1 MAYDESNGAGPSAS
15 GGRSGKPH
23 GKGAPS
29 SSHGGKRSGHAGDRR
44 RTGNPKP
51 GGGKGAP
58 YAGRPRPA
66 ARSGHA
72 TKASPARLAALEV
85 GMLVRTREAFAQ
97 DVIAKRVD
105 GAALSPEDRAFATK
119 LALGVASS
127 SGTLD
132 EVIDRCLKSPSDIK
146 DDVRDA
152 LRVSTYEIVFLDKS
166 PHAAVDQGVELVRS
180 TAPKAAGLANSVLRK
195 IVAAKRE
202 FPFGDPSTDIEALAR
217 LHAFPLWLAERL
229 AAELGFEGAR
239 DFMAVSNEPAPV
251 FVAVNGLKATA
262 EAVVSAFER
271 AGSSLVAV
279 NLGGQQVAGC
289 YRLPDARALLAAPV
303 KRLFVEGKIL
313 VSDAASQTVAA
324 AVLPTDGKPSSFLE
338 IGAGRATKTIL
349 LQSNAKRLYG
359 SQLDLWTLDNREFKT
374 KLLEERA
381 RCYGAEVSHAC
392 TGDATDLDAVFPDR
406 EFGCV
411 FIDAPCSGL
420 GTLRRHPE
428 IRWRIT
434 ERDIESLSSTG
445 RAMLASAASHVE
457 VGGTLAYATCTVL
470 RDENVRVVEGFLK
483 SEEGAGFRLDTIG
496 GKPCFSTRLAPRSS
510 DAHFAVRMVRD
521 R

>member
-1 MAYDESNGAGPSAS
+1 MAYGEPHGSGASSS

-23 GKGAPS
+23 GEGASVPA
-29 SSHGGKRSGHAGDRR
+29 HGGERTGHVGERRHAGKS
-44 RTGNPKP
+44 KP
-51 GGGKGAP
+51 ADGKGAP
-58 YAGRPRPA
+58 YAGGTRPA
-66 ARSGHA
+66 ARGGR
-72 TKASPARLAALEV
+72 TVKASPARLAALEV

-97 DVIAKRVD
+97 DVIAKHVD
-105 GAALSPEDRAFATK
+105 GTALSPEDRAFATK

-152 LRVSTYEIVFLDKS
+152 LRVSAYEIVFLDKS

-180 TAPKAAGLANSVLRK
+180 TAPKAAGLANAVLRK

-202 FPFGDPSTDIEALAR
+202 FPFGDPSTDVEALAR

-229 AAELGFEGAR
+229 VAELGFEGAC

-251 FVAVNGLKATA
+251 FVAVNGLKATD

-271 AGSSLVAV
+271 AGAPLVAV
-279 NLGGQQVAGC
+279 NLGGQPVAGC

-303 KRLFVEGKIL
+303 KQLFGEGKIL

-324 AVLPTDGKPSSFLE
+324 AVLPIEGKPSSFLE

-349 LQSNAKRLYG
+349 LQSNAKRFYG

-374 KLLEERA
+374 KLLEDRA

-434 ERDIESLSSTG
+434 ERDIEALGSTG
-445 RAMLASAASHVE
+445 RAMLASAAAHVE

-470 RDENVRVVEGFLK
+470 REENARVVEGFLE
-483 SEEGAGFRLDTIG
+483 SGAGAGFRLDAIG

>member
-1 MAYDESNGAGPSAS
+1 MAYGESNGAGHFAP

-23 GKGAPS
+23 SGKAS
-29 SSHGGKRSGHAGDRR
+29 ASARGGQRSGHADGRNRPDKSR
-44 RTGNPKP
+44 PA
-51 GGGKGAP
+51 GGKGAP

-66 ARSGHA
+66 ARGDRA
-72 TKASPARLAALEV
+72 VKASPARLAALEV

-97 DVIAKRVD
+97 DVIAKHVD
-105 GAALSPEDRAFATK
+105 NAPLSPEDRAFATK

-152 LRVSTYEIVFLDKS
+152 LRVSAYEIVFLDKS
-166 PHAAVDQGVELVRS
+166 PHAAVDQGVELVKS
-180 TAPKAAGLANSVLRK
+180 TAPKAAGLANAVLRK

-202 FPFGDPSTDIEALAR
+202 FPFGDPSTDVEALAR

-229 AAELGFEGAR
+229 VAELGFEGAS

-251 FVAVNGLKATA
+251 FVAVNGLKTTD
-262 EAVVSAFER
+262 EAVISAFER

-279 NLGGQQVAGC
+279 NLGGQRVAGC
-289 YRLPDARALLAAPV
+289 YRLPDARALLAVPV
-303 KRLFVEGKIL
+303 KQLFGEGKIL

-324 AVLPTDGKPSSFLE
+324 AVLPTGGKPSSFLE

-434 ERDIESLSSTG
+434 ERDIEALSSTG

-470 RDENVRVVEGFLK
+470 RDENVRVVESFLK
-483 SEEGAGFRLDTIG
+483 SEAGTGFRLDTIG

>member
-1 MAYDESNGAGPSAS
+1 M
-15 GGRSGKPH
+15 
-23 GKGAPS
+23 
-29 SSHGGKRSGHAGDRR
+29 
-44 RTGNPKP
+44 
-51 GGGKGAP
+51 
-58 YAGRPRPA
+58 
-66 ARSGHA
+66 
-72 TKASPARLAALEV
+72 KASPARLAALEV
-85 GMLVRTREAFAQ
+85 GTIVRTRKAFAQ
-97 DVIAKRVD
+97 DVIAKHVD
-105 GAALSPEDRAFATK
+105 VAALSPEDRAFATK

-152 LRVSTYEIVFLDKS
+152 LRVSAYEIVFLDKS
-166 PHAAVDQGVELVRS
+166 AHAAVDQGVELVRS
-180 TAPKAAGLANSVLRK
+180 TAPKAAGLANAVLRK

-251 FVAVNGLKATA
+251 FIAVNCLKATD
-262 EAVVSAFER
+262 ETVVAAF
-271 AGSSLVAV
+271 AGAGASLVAV
-279 NLGGQQVAGC
+279 SLDGQRVAGC
-289 YRLPDARALLAAPV
+289 YRLPDARMLLAEPV
-303 KRLFVEGKIL
+303 KQLFLDGKIL
-313 VSDAASQTVAA
+313 VSDAASQAVAA
-324 AVLPTDGKPSSFLE
+324 AVLPTGGKPSSFLE

-349 LQSNAKRLYG
+349 LQGNAKRLFG
-359 SQLDLWTLDNREFKT
+359 SQLDLWTLDNHAFKT
-374 KLLEERA
+374 KLLEERTK
-381 RCYGAEVSHAC
+381 RYGVEVSGAC
-392 TGDATDLDAVFPDR
+392 TGDAMDLDAVFPDR

-420 GTLRRHPE
+420 GTLRRHSE

-434 ERDIESLSSTG
+434 EADIGALSATG
-445 RAMLASAASHVE
+445 LAMLVSAASHVE

-470 RDENVRVVEGFLK
+470 REENVGVIEGFLK
-483 SEEGAGFRLDTIG
+483 SEAGAGFRLDAIR
-496 GKPCFSTRLAPRSS
+496 GKSCFSTGLAPRSS